1 MTKTRKN
8 ETRMDAGVKA
18 SAEKNAAGD
27 IQPGA
32 LRQLAEIFFAAAKA
46 GTGDWETAEAV
57 LCGTDLPALLAALD
71 WLKPDALLVC
81 SLRSFPDC
89 RRLAKDGQLK
99 PADPR
104 VNTWGMAWNGWA
116 LTQPVREMKGVD
128 AACSLEQILVP
139 DAPERYFLPLKQME
153 KLLYRAKTDTTGMSI
168 VAEDSLGDDAQAG
181 EADVWQEDEARAA

>member
-1 MTKTRKN
+1 MTKTQKN
-8 ETRMDAGVKA
+8 ETRMDADVKA
-18 SAEKNAAGD
+18 SAEKNAARD
-27 IQPGA
+27 IQPDA
-32 LRQLAEIFFAAAKA
+32 LRQLAEIFFAAAQA

-89 RRLAKDGQLK
+89 RRLTNDGQLR

-104 VNTWGMAWNGWA
+104 MNTWGMAWNGWA

-168 VAEDSLGDDAQAG
+168 VAADSLDDDQQT
-181 EADVWQEDEARAA
+181 ENADVWPENEARAA

>member
-18 SAEKNAAGD
+18 SAEKNAARD
-27 IQPGA
+27 IQPDA
-32 LRQLAEIFFAAAKA
+32 LRQLAEIFFAAAQA

-104 VNTWGMAWNGWA
+104 MNTWGMAWNGWA

-168 VAEDSLGDDAQAG
+168 VAADSLDDDQQT
-181 EADVWQEDEARAA
+181 ENADVWQEDEARAA

>member
-1 MTKTRKN
+1 M
-8 ETRMDAGVKA
+8 
-18 SAEKNAAGD
+18 
-27 IQPGA
+27 
-32 LRQLAEIFFAAAKA
+32 
-46 GTGDWETAEAV
+46 
-57 LCGTDLPALLAALD
+57 
-71 WLKPDALLVC
+71 
-81 SLRSFPDC
+81 
-89 RRLAKDGQLK
+89 
-99 PADPR
+99 
-104 VNTWGMAWNGWA
+104 NTWGMAWNGWA

>member
-32 LRQLAEIFFAAAKA
+32 LRQLAEIFFAAAQA

-104 VNTWGMAWNGWA
+104 MNTWGMAWNGWA